1 MIKIS
6 TSPSKIYSVTE
17 KSNKLLKSLVNSRY
31 KPKSFAE
38 RRALVDNF
46 IRKYK
51 QNKFFNAEIN
61 KLLIPKVKELLKIK
75 YE

>member
-1 MIKIS
+1 MEKIAI
-6 TSPSKIYSVTE
+6 SPSKIYDVTQ
-17 KSNKLLKSLVNSRY
+17 KSNKVLDKIVNSKY

-38 RRALVDNF
+38 QKELYKIF
-46 IRKYK
+46 LKKYK
-51 QNKFFNAEIN
+51 QNKFFNTEVN